1 MTFTTPALID
11 GPIDAP
17 TGQPASHRV
26 EASLVHAVVGF
37 GRFGRTHARKLAG
50 LPGFCLRAAVDRSPV
65 VGAGAELAALPLLS
79 HVDDLPPDIA
89 SATVAT
95 SDEAHAEV
103 ALALMRRGC
112 HVLVEKPLCID
123 PRDGALMIGTARQC
137 GVTLSTGHIER
148 FNPVFDDVMLA
159 RLRHA
164 AADHG
169 RSDSHSTHPFLRFR
183 RYSTRDAAAADSIL
197 DLMVH
202 DIDLLAWLCAVPTD
216 APLRVI
222 ARKVGV
228 RGVSARVQL
237 GGLVADL
244 ESGYDSAPP
253 QTRLQVD
260 DAGRELTLDLR
271 GGGRRPAPCDD
282 ALAQQYQDFRRAVHG
297 QGRRIASGA
306 DGLAAVTRA
315 LQVLRA

>member
-1 MTFTTPALID
+1 MTFSTPAFTD

-17 TGQPASHRV
+17 TGQPPSRRV
-26 EASLVHAVVGF
+26 EADLLHAVVGL

-50 LPGFCLRAAVDRSPV
+50 LPGFCLRAAVDRSP
-65 VGAGAELAALPLLS
+65 AADAELAALPLLS
-79 HVDDLPPDIA
+79 HVDELPSDIA

-95 SDEAHAEV
+95 SDAAHAEV

-123 PRDGALMIGTARQC
+123 PREGAQMIKTARQC

-148 FNPVFDDVMLA
+148 FNPVFDDVTLA

-169 RSDSHSTHPFLRFR
+169 RRDSAHPFLRFR

-202 DIDLLAWLCAVPTD
+202 DIDLLAWLCAVPTE

-222 ARKVGV
+222 ARKIGM
-228 RGVSARVQL
+228 RSVSARVQL

-244 ESGYDSAPP
+244 ESGYDSASP

-260 DAGRELTLDLR
+260 EAGRELMLDLR
-271 GGGRRPAPCDD
+271 EGGRRLASGDD
-282 ALAQQYQDFRRAVHG
+282 ALAQQYQDFRRAIHG

-315 LQVLRA
+315 LQVLDA